1 MVNASL
7 MQDGFAK
14 ERLNNMGAWRGDK
27 TNPVPNTVKEPIS
40 RSEKFV
46 TNPDPAAVISDN
58 RAEQV
63 RRDTD
68 EQKNFTISFY
78 DIDEAILTQLEQLQ
92 IQVVDQGKQVKV
104 PIFFGPPERWVSAQ
118 RDGYMRDKQG
128 KIILPAMIL
137 KRSNSEN
144 DQSLAFF
151 NRYLGA
157 SAMKLYSEKNKYTQ
171 FNLLTGQN
179 APVNEVYNIVV
190 PKHMVMSYHCIIWT
204 AYVEQMNQVM
214 QTLAVNTQDY
224 WGSRKGFRFRVQ
236 VDGGYTHNVELTAGD
251 ERMVKTEFDLT
262 THGYIL
268 PDSITYFD
276 RHKMTTQKR
285 LTPKKFIMGMEVVR
299 TDFELSQAA
308 SNAEKWRNPNYPNL
322 RYDTIIPPPGIS
334 LDTTVKDNSFLPGGA
349 WAGIKVD
356 NSPLFL
362 RIAPVPTTQ
371 NARGQDGDI
380 SYDAQYF
387 YLFYK
392 GQWRWAALSEFT
404 PSCTDGVPLTGTPGS
419 VEFNSRSFY
428 IYSKG
433 QWRKTALTEFG
444 SSQTGTEGDIMFDTE
459 YFYLYTSGQWRRVA
473 LSSLEDSQGSCQD
486 QPPPAG
492 YPPGAV
498 PTLATSVTS

>member
-1 MVNASL
+1 M
-7 MQDGFAK
+7 
-14 ERLNNMGAWRGDK
+14 AWKGNIN
-27 TNPVPNTVKEPIS
+27 NPVPNTVKETVE

-46 TNPDPAAVISDN
+46 TNNDPAAFISDN

-68 EQKNFTISFY
+68 NQKNFTISFY

-92 IQVVDQGKQVKV
+92 LQVVDQGKQVKV

-151 NRYLGA
+151 NRYLDTPV
-157 SAMKLYSEKNKYTQ
+157 MKLYSEKNKYTK
-171 FNLLTGQN
+171 FNVLTGQN
-179 APVNEVYNIVV
+179 APINEIYNVV
-190 PKHMVMSYHCIIWT
+190 MPKHMIMSYHCIVWT

-214 QTLAVNTQDY
+214 QTLAFNTQDY

-236 VDGGYTHNVELTAGD
+236 VDGGYSHNVELTAGD
-251 ERMVKTEFDLT
+251 ERMVRTEFDLT

-268 PDSITYFD
+268 PDSVTYLD
-276 RHKMTTQKR
+276 RHKMTTEKR
-285 LTPKKFIMGMEVVR
+285 MTPKKFIIGMEVVK
-299 TDFELSQAA
+299 TEFDLSQAGP
-308 SNAEKWRNPNYPNL
+308 NAEKWRNPNYPNL
-322 RYDTIIPPPGIS
+322 QYNVNIPTPGIT
-334 LDTTVKDNSFLPGGA
+334 LDTTINDSICLPGGT
-349 WAGIKVD
+349 WKGIKVD
-356 NSPLFL
+356 NTPLFL
-362 RIAPVPTTQ
+362 RVAPVPTTQ

-380 SYDAQYF
+380 SYDANYF
-387 YLFYK
+387 YLYYK

-404 PSCTDGVPLTGTPGS
+404 ASCSDSVPLTGTPGS
-419 VEFNSRSFY
+419 VEFNDRFFY

-444 SSQTGTEGDIMFDTE
+444 SLQNGTEGDIMFDTE
-459 YFYLYTSGQWRRVA
+459 YFYLYTFGQWRRIA
-473 LSSLEDSQGSCQD
+473 L
-486 QPPPAG
+486 
-492 YPPGAV
+492 
-498 PTLATSVTS
+498 TSISERI